1 MHVRE
6 IISDSEDSEID
17 NSEEEWRRD
26 VEGRKNSKR
35 GLKYCLSG
43 CYWTHLTLLLC
54 SSLSNSSDVP
64 G

>member
-26 VEGRKNSKR
+26 VEGRKTVKR
-35 GLKYCLSG
+35 
-43 CYWTHLTLLLC
+43 
-54 SSLSNSSDVP
+54 V
-64 G
+64 